1 MTPSAAKTFP
11 AVAKRMA
18 FVPAERVRDVAEAV
32 VKVQRDFGN
41 RSDRKVA
48 RLKYLIANWGLDKF
62 RQQVA
67 DYYGGPLDPPEADE
81 VWGYEDHLGWHP
93 QGDDRWFYGLNV
105 ENGRIKD
112 EGSFRLKTALRE
124 ICSQLGPGIRL
135 TAHQS
140 ILFTDL
146 ATGQRRPLEQILRT
160 HGIPLLDQIS
170 AARRWSMA
178 CPAMPTCGLAVTESE
193 RALPGIIDQLEAEL
207 AKLGLSEEVFTIRMT
222 GCPNGCAR
230 PYNADVGLVGKT
242 LGKYTILVGG
252 RRLGDRLNFIYQDV
266 VPAEEVVATLLPLLV
281 FFKQDRQP
289 GETFGD
295 FCHRQGAEGLAAG
308 TAEVESRT

>member
-1 MTPSAAKTFP
+1 
-11 AVAKRMA
+11 
-18 FVPAERVRDVAEAV
+18 
-32 VKVQRDFGN
+32 

-62 RQQVA
+62 KTKVEE
-67 DYYGGPLDPPEADE
+67 YFGGPLDEPEADD
-81 VWGYEDHLGWHP
+81 VWGYEDHLGWSE
-93 QGDDRWFYGLNV
+93 QGDGRWFYGLNV

-112 EGSFRLKTALRE
+112 EGSLRLKSALRE
-124 ICSQLGPGIRL
+124 ICRELRPGIRL

-146 ATGQRRPLEQILRT
+146 AKSQQTALEEILTG
-160 HGIPLLDQIS
+160 HGVPLLDRIT

-193 RALPGIIDQLEAEL
+193 RALPGILDELEAEL
-207 AKLGLSEEVFTIRMT
+207 AKLGLSDEVFTIRMT

-230 PYNADVGLVGKT
+230 PYNSDVGLVGKT
-242 LGKYTILVGG
+242 LGKYTVLVGG
-252 RRLGDRLNFIYQDV
+252 RRLGDRLNFIYKDV
-266 VPAEEVVATLLPLLV
+266 VPADEVVSTLVPLLV
-281 FFKQDRQP
+281 YFKQERQE

-295 FCHRQGAEGLAAG
+295 FCHRKGKEDLETW
-308 TAEVESRT
+308 TAELESRI